1 MPPKHPY
8 YPTGCGDCE
17 FTMKLSYDPNNQ
29 RCRGCIAIKSCYDEK
44 FGKVDT
50 QEWIM
55 GAIAKHKKGEICGRA
70 IKIADIDP
78 VIFDYARQNNIN
90 IAGRNVL

>member
-1 MPPKHPY
+1 
-8 YPTGCGDCE
+8 
-17 FTMKLSYDPNNQ
+17 
-29 RCRGCIAIKSCYDEK
+29 
-44 FGKVDT
+44 
-50 QEWIM
+50 M